1 VYKYNV
7 ENENYGFFKYKIAGD
22 TKHCILKVKNASGKQ
37 LENFN
42 LLFYLKNICFDAG
55 KAANG

>member
-1 VYKYNV
+1 MLKTKI
-7 ENENYGFFKYKIAGD
+7 YGFLKYKIAGD

-42 LLFYLKNICFDAG
+42 LLFYSKNICFDAG